1 MSLRTCCAY
10 GVGVSLMLPV
20 HRFRHVEGVG
30 SSNSK
35 EKQEA
40 AVEPARHPT
49 PTLLATFRSL
59 YHPTLTLPV
68 TFRSLYH
75 PTPPFQSHL
84 DHCTILSPPFQ
95 SHLDHCTTEM
105 EKRTSV
111 RAMLV

>member
-20 HRFRHVEGVG
+20 HRFRHLEGVG
-30 SSNSK
+30 SSNRK

-59 YHPTLTLPV
+59 YHPT
-68 TFRSLYH
+68 
-75 PTPPFQSHL
+75 PPFWSYL
-84 DHCTILSPPFQ
+84 DHCNILPHPSG
-95 SHLDHCTTEM
+95 HI
-105 EKRTSV
+105 
-111 RAMLV
+111 